1 MIKSIIDFARRI
13 HSHQTLT
20 VAILLKE
27 REEVAH
33 VTIWKWDSVWL
44 HFFLTADPI
53 AKFWWKHL
61 AWIVSSTDF
70 QVYLWGY
77 QWLALCCI
85 LGAFVLQK
93 NKNQALREKSS
104 FLGSARAVRNSQVL
118 SGFSCG
124 NMSNSCL
131 GSPLTLERN
140 QQHEK
145 WFCTNQLRWASEFT
159 GVAFSTWVRIP
170 YTSGSHPS
178 QYCDPLIQF
187 LMLCWPPTIKLFSC
201 YFIEFCYC
209 YES

>member
-131 GSPLTLERN
+131 GSPLTLER
-140 QQHEK
+140 
-145 WFCTNQLRWASEFT
+145 TNSMRSDSAQISFGEPVSLLGLLSAPEWGFLT
-159 GVAFSTWVRIP
+159 PVVPTLPSTV
-170 YTSGSHPS
+170 T
-178 QYCDPLIQF
+178 L
-187 LMLCWPPTIKLFSC
+187 
-201 YFIEFCYC
+201 
-209 YES
+209 